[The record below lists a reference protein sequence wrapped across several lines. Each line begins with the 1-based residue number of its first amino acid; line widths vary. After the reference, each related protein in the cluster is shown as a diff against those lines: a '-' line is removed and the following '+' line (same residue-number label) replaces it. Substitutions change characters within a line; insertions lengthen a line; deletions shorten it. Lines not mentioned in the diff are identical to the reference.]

1 MTSNIPPWV
10 LDKISNGSI
19 VPEVY
24 FSNGLPGGTLTRG
37 APPGILT
44 NLIVTARQSDQ
55 TKEYKLLV
63 IKRIIDTQPR
73 EVTRRSKRNDVIC
86 AGTKATP
93 GFLPIHYAAERGQL
107 DVIKLLLNARNKAN
121 KEGYCFDID
130 DDGSNHEDPAN
141 SCTMTKT
148 PFYIAVQCN
157 KIAVVRF
164 LGKSGADVNFESKD
178 IKNGGRVVGSAL
190 FCSATRCQ
198 GFPGIKMAKMLC
210 DEFGVNVN
218 ACGCFKL
225 SNNKGEHSGQLPVLV
240 AAVRKLV
247 RSDLLPI
254 SFYKRAEMSMENT
267 AMMDLLLDK
276 GADVNMRG
284 ENGETAL
291 SELTTMLTHDTGE
304 AGVDKMFLV
313 CMFVQG
319 YGANLK
325 YKYAFGDKPSLTLV
339 EMVNLMLASSTNVKS
354 TKAMHQMKAVLKS
367 FKACAHGRNGC
378 TKKAKNQCQ
387 RCQTVRYCC
396 VEHQRE
402 DWNRVHDIPDPK
414 WYKDAAFGGATWQS
428 SVMGHKDTC
437 KNIKKKLHKMNKVK
451 DTGGCAIVKI
461 QLVGLIS
468 KPELNGLVGTR
479 STFNT
484 ETKRYVCVF
493 DDPNIPCVNVKEKNF
508 VELDDTRVI
517 LNDFCNGPPP
527 SSASPSTKA
536 QKAYMG
542 QDENLEKKEEKQ
554 EAIRVQLPSE
564 AVQINAVA
572 DDAKAKEEA
581 NAVKAAKAAAYAKTT
596 KEKKRADAE
605 KKKEME
611 VKAAVQRERAM
622 SMYLGAKVFV
632 NLEGTTTK
640 KARAIVRDV
649 NLDANLICAE
659 RTDGSGCEW
668 YFVDEVSRIPV
679 ELQAEEENAKAVAMS
694 TTNATSTAS
703 TTSSSPPTDMEPTT
717 NICCVI
723 S

>member
-107 DVIKLLLNARNKAN
+107 DVIKLLLNARNF
-121 KEGYCFDID
+121 EQGCYFDID

-247 RSDLLPI
+247 RSELLPI

-339 EMVNLMLASSTNVKS
+339 EMVNLMLASSVNVKL

-387 RCQTVRYCC
+387 RCQTVRYCK
-396 VEHQRE
+396 ERS
-402 DWNRVHDIPDPK
+402 
-414 WYKDAAFGGATWQS
+414 FT
-428 SVMGHKDTC
+428 
-437 KNIKKKLHKMNKVK
+437 
-451 DTGGCAIVKI
+451 AI
-461 QLVGLIS
+461 IS
-468 KPELNGLVGTR
+468 KP
-479 STFNT
+479 
-484 ETKRYVCVF
+484 
-493 DDPNIPCVNVKEKNF
+493 
-508 VELDDTRVI
+508 
-517 LNDFCNGPPP
+517 
-527 SSASPSTKA
+527 
-536 QKAYMG
+536 
-542 QDENLEKKEEKQ
+542 
-554 EAIRVQLPSE
+554 
-564 AVQINAVA
+564 
-572 DDAKAKEEA
+572 
-581 NAVKAAKAAAYAKTT
+581 
-596 KEKKRADAE
+596 
-605 KKKEME
+605 
-611 VKAAVQRERAM
+611 
-622 SMYLGAKVFV
+622 
-632 NLEGTTTK
+632 
-640 KARAIVRDV
+640 
-649 NLDANLICAE
+649 
-659 RTDGSGCEW
+659 
-668 YFVDEVSRIPV
+668 
-679 ELQAEEENAKAVAMS
+679 
-694 TTNATSTAS
+694 
-703 TTSSSPPTDMEPTT
+703 SSS
-717 NICCVI
+717 C
-723 S
+723 SL